1 MYNLFVTIF
10 QMHWEGIFMHKI
22 LRYMKKIMAGV
33 LCLSLLMS
41 LHVFA
46 DTQDKI
52 DATNQKIDD
61 LTQQKEDAEQQIEDL
76 NQQKNEME
84 GKLSGLNQKLSDV
97 SSSLEEVQNN
107 IAEKK
112 KEIEDTKAA
121 LVKAEEKSAS
131 QYESMKLRIQFMYEN
146 GDQSFTTLLFE
157 SKSISD
163 LLNKTDYVKEI
174 SAYDREMLIQYQKT
188 QEDIANKEAQLE
200 TEEAELIAL
209 ETDMKNKQS
218 EVKRLI
224 SDTQNTI
231 SQYTANIS
239 DQQSVAA
246 DLETKINEQK
256 EYEKQLE
263 IQKAKEDAA
272 RLAEIKRQEE
282 EAAAA
287 LAAGTAVPLPSGEGD
302 LSLLA
307 ALIYCEAG
315 GESYEGQLAVGSVV
329 INRVRSAYYPNSIS
343 GVIYQSGQFSPVASG
358 RLATV
363 LGSGLT
369 SASCMQAAQE
379 VLNGNITNQF
389 LYFRT
394 NNGVIQGTVIGNH
407 VFY

>member
-1 MYNLFVTIF
+1 
-10 QMHWEGIFMHKI
+10 
-22 LRYMKKIMAGV
+22 MAGV

-107 IAEKK
+107 ITEKK

-239 DQQSVAA
+239 NQQSVAA

>member
-1 MYNLFVTIF
+1 
-10 QMHWEGIFMHKI
+10 MHWEGRVMHNFFK
-22 LRYMKKIMAGV
+22 YMKKVMISV
-33 LCLSLLMS
+33 LFLSFFVS
-41 LHVFA
+41 FPVFA

-76 NQQKNEME
+76 NQQRSDME
-84 GKLSGLNQKLSDV
+84 GKLSSLNQKLSDV
-97 SSSLEEVQNN
+97 SGSLEEIQNN
-107 IAEKK
+107 VVAKN
-112 KEIEDTKAA
+112 KEIEDTKSA

-131 QYESMKLRIQFMYEN
+131 QYEAMKLRIQFMYEN
-146 GDQSFTTLLFE
+146 GDQSIMALLFE
-157 SKSISD
+157 SESISD
-163 LLNKTDYVKEI
+163 LLNKADYVEEI
-174 SAYDREMLIQYQKT
+174 SSYDRDMLIQYQKT
-188 QEDIANKEAQLE
+188 QEDIVNKKTELEAEE
-200 TEEAELIAL
+200 TELLAL
-209 ETDMKNKQS
+209 EADLKSKQS
-218 EVKRLI
+218 EVKNLI

-246 DLETKINEQK
+246 DLEAKINEQK

-287 LAAGTAVPLPSGEGD
+287 LAAGTATPLPSGEGD

-329 INRVRSAYYPNSIS
+329 INRVRSAHYPNSIS
-343 GVIYQSGQFSPVASG
+343 GVIYQGGQFSPVASG

>member
-1 MYNLFVTIF
+1 
-10 QMHWEGIFMHKI
+10 
-22 LRYMKKIMAGV
+22 
-33 LCLSLLMS
+33 
-41 LHVFA
+41 
-46 DTQDKI
+46 
-52 DATNQKIDD
+52 
-61 LTQQKEDAEQQIEDL
+61 
-76 NQQKNEME
+76 ME

-97 SSSLEEVQNN
+97 SGSLEEIQNN
-107 IAEKK
+107 VVAKN
-112 KEIEDTKAA
+112 KEIEDTKSA

-131 QYESMKLRIQFMYEN
+131 QYEAMKLRIQFMYEN
-146 GDQSFTTLLFE
+146 GDQSIMALLFE
-157 SKSISD
+157 SESISD
-163 LLNKTDYVKEI
+163 LLNKADYVEEI
-174 SAYDREMLIQYQKT
+174 SSYDRDMLIQYQKT
-188 QEDIANKEAQLE
+188 QEDIVNKKTELEAEE
-200 TEEAELIAL
+200 TELLAL
-209 ETDMKNKQS
+209 EADLKSKQS
-218 EVKRLI
+218 EVKNLI

-246 DLETKINEQK
+246 DLEAKINEQK

-287 LAAGTAVPLPSGEGD
+287 LAAGTATPLPSGEGD

-329 INRVRSAYYPNSIS
+329 INRVRSAHYPNSIS
-343 GVIYQSGQFSPVASG
+343 GVIYQGGQFSPVASG
-358 RLATV
+358 RLAMV

>member
-1 MYNLFVTIF
+1 
-10 QMHWEGIFMHKI
+10 MHKI

-107 IAEKK
+107 ITEKK

-239 DQQSVAA
+239 NQLSVAA
-246 DLETKINEQK
+246 DLETKINEQ
-256 EYEKQLE
+256 
-263 IQKAKEDAA
+263 
-272 RLAEIKRQEE
+272 
-282 EAAAA
+282 
-287 LAAGTAVPLPSGEGD
+287 
-302 LSLLA
+302 
-307 ALIYCEAG
+307 
-315 GESYEGQLAVGSVV
+315 
-329 INRVRSAYYPNSIS
+329 
-343 GVIYQSGQFSPVASG
+343 
-358 RLATV
+358 
-363 LGSGLT
+363 
-369 SASCMQAAQE
+369 
-379 VLNGNITNQF
+379 
-389 LYFRT
+389 
-394 NNGVIQGTVIGNH
+394 
-407 VFY
+407 